1 MKKLSILTLL
11 TLLSFFLT
19 SCMENQEMLNKMIG
33 GIFSAIVCIP
43 LFILF
48 GKLTSKKRNLKEE
61 SINLALEKCKN
72 EEYEKAIEIL
82 DNIEKTIKNEDD
94 RIFLLVADKIKGV
107 SLFYSGQI
115 DKSKQILLKTT
126 KLYEEKFSS
135 NLKFKEFIAE
145 AYLFLSAI
153 YFQENNLIEAQKN
166 KRKALELDS
175 SLSEYK
181 FDKEIVGFENI

>member
-1 MKKLSILTLL
+1 MKKLSILTIL

-19 SCMENQEMLNKMIG
+19 SCIENQEMLNRMIG
-33 GIFSAIVCIP
+33 GIFSGILIIP

-61 SINLALEKCKN
+61 SISLALEKYQI
-72 EEYEKAIEIL
+72 EEYDKAIEIL
-82 DNIEKTIKNEDD
+82 DNIEKTIKNEKDI
-94 RIFLLVADKIKGV
+94 IFLLAADKLKGV
-107 SLFYSGQI
+107 FLFYSGQI
-115 DKSKQILLKTT
+115 DKSKKNLKETI
-126 KLYEEKFSS
+126 KLFEEKFSS
-135 NLKFKEFIAE
+135 NIEVNKLIAE

-153 YFQENNLIEAQKN
+153 YFKENNFIEAQKN
-166 KRKALELDS
+166 KSKALELDS